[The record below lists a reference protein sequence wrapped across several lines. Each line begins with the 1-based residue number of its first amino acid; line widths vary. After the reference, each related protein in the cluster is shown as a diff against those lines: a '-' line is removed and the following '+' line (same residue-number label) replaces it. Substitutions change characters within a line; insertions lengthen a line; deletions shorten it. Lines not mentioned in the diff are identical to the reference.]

1 MKDFSILLY
10 EDMHEAGK
18 DLLKEKA
25 EIFFARSFE
34 EASLIKEVREMDG
47 IIIRANGK
55 VSRILM
61 DSAPKL
67 KVIGRHGVGVENI
80 DLEAATEKGIWVV
93 NTPDANDTSVAEHF
107 FGLALMLSKMLKKAD
122 IALHEGRFEAR
133 YQYIGRELHGKTLG
147 ILGFGKIGRAIGR
160 IGHKGFDMR
169 ILYYDAIRYEEV
181 EKEIKAVKVSLE
193 EVLSQ
198 SDYISINLPM
208 LPETKGLL
216 KEREFGLMKPSAY
229 IINLARGPIWDEKS
243 LYSVLK
249 EGRIAGAASDVY
261 EVEPA
266 TKDHPLLQ
274 LENFIGTPHMAAH
287 TDEALRRMSLV
298 AEDVIR
304 VLEGKAPVHPVNQ
317 PKRGM
322 KGEKVTDLRIYQ
334 ELCKG
339 VDECGICIYAC
350 PKEVFKPSETL
361 NQKGYKLPEVVN
373 EDQCTQCENCMIF
386 CPDLAIVVSG
396 EKLRRRAKK

>member
-1 MKDFSILLY
+1 MKNFSILLY

-18 DLLKEKA
+18 ALLKEKA

-34 EASLIKEVREMDG
+34 EASLIKEVREIDG

-67 KVIGRHGVGVENI
+67 RVIGRHGVGVENI

-198 SDYISINLPM
+198 SDYMSINLPM

-216 KEREFGLMKPSAY
+216 KEKEFGLMKPSAY

-304 VLEGKAPVHPVNQ
+304 ALEGKAPVHPVNQ

-322 KGEKVTDLRIYQ
+322 E
-334 ELCKG
+334 
-339 VDECGICIYAC
+339 
-350 PKEVFKPSETL
+350 
-361 NQKGYKLPEVVN
+361 
-373 EDQCTQCENCMIF
+373 
-386 CPDLAIVVSG
+386 
-396 EKLRRRAKK
+396 RRLK

>member
-1 MKDFSILLY
+1 MGHFKVLLY
-10 EDMHEAGK
+10 EDMHEVGK
-18 DLLKEKA
+18 AILAEKA

-34 EASLIKEVREMDG
+34 EASLIKEVRGMDG

-55 VSRILM
+55 VTRKM
-61 DSAPKL
+61 MESAPRL

-93 NTPDANDTSVAEHF
+93 NTPDANDASVAEHF
-107 FGLALMLSKMLKKAD
+107 FGLALMLSKMLKKGD
-122 IALHEGRFEAR
+122 QALREGRFEAR

-169 ILYYDAIRYEEV
+169 VLYYDAIRYEEV

-229 IINLARGPIWDEKS
+229 IINLARGPMWDEKA

-249 EGRIAGAASDVY
+249 EGKIAGAGSDVY

-266 TKDHPLLQ
+266 TKELPLLQ

-287 TDEALRRMSLV
+287 TDEALKRMSLV
-298 AEDVIR
+298 AEDIIR
-304 VLEGKAPVHPVNQ
+304 VLEGRVPLHPVNQ
-317 PKRGM
+317 PRSRKM
-322 KGEKVTDLRIYQ
+322 
-334 ELCKG
+334 
-339 VDECGICIYAC
+339 
-350 PKEVFKPSETL
+350 
-361 NQKGYKLPEVVN
+361 
-373 EDQCTQCENCMIF
+373 
-386 CPDLAIVVSG
+386 
-396 EKLRRRAKK
+396 